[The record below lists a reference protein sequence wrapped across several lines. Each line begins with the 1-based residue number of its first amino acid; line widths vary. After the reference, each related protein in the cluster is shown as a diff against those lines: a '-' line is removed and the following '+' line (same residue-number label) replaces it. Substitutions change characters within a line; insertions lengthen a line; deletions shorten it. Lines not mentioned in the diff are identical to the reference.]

1 MSKALDEVVTDDHA
15 DKRYWR
21 KRELQS
27 AYGINEVCVM
37 AFTRHVRVSLEMCK
51 RCTKARHFVVWVCAC
66 LLLCGSVLV
75 VGRVARNRPTDRLGC
90 A

>member
-37 AFTRHVRVSLEMCK
+37 AFTRHVTCVPRDVQEMHEGAAFRVG
-51 RCTKARHFVVWVCAC
+51 VCVC
-66 LLLCGSVLV
+66 LLRYSVGLFSW
-75 VGRVARNRPTDRLGC
+75 
-90 A
+90 